1 MPELID
7 FLRLT
12 VEWDGSDLHLKAG
25 GPAYIRVAGQLREVA
40 ELGRLMP
47 ADTVA
52 FADQLLPDAQRE
64 VFGAGR
70 EADFAHSV
78 PGLGRFRVA
87 AFRQRGSVG
96 LVLRRVRPGSQT
108 LEELQLPPVVRKIAE
123 EQRGLVLV
131 TGPTGSGKTTTTA
144 AMIGHINATR
154 RCHIV
159 TVEDPIEILHHD
171 NLAILDQREVG
182 VDTANFAT
190 ALRSVARQ
198 DPDVI
203 FIGEM
208 RDLETVGAALQAAET
223 GHLVLST
230 LHTTDATETVNR
242 VIDMFPPHQQQQA
255 RISLAN
261 ALRGIVSQRLVP
273 RTDAG
278 LVAVIEAMVMTVR
291 LREFVLDPDKT
302 ELMPDAIAEG
312 AYYGMQTFDQHLLE
326 LFRAGVVSMEAA
338 LDAATSPHDFRI
350 AARGVTATP

>member
-1 MPELID
+1 VPELID
-7 FLRLT
+7 YLRLT
-12 VEWDGSDLHLKAG
+12 VERDGSDLHLKAG
-25 GPAYIRVAGQLREVA
+25 GPAYIRVAGELHEIS
-40 ELGRLMP
+40 ELGRLQP
-47 ADTVA
+47 PDTAA
-52 FADQLLPDAQRE
+52 FADQILPDNQRE
-64 VFGAGR
+64 SFASGR

-96 LVLRRVRPGSQT
+96 MVLRRVRPGSQT
-108 LEELQLPPVVRKIAE
+108 LDELQLPAAVRKLAE
-123 EQRGLVLV
+123 EQRGLLLI

-159 TVEDPIEILHHD
+159 TVEDPIEVLHND

-182 VDTANFAT
+182 VDTASFAT

-208 RDLETVGAALQAAET
+208 RDLETVSSALQAAET

-230 LHTTDATETVNR
+230 LHTTDATETINR
-242 VIDMFPPHQQQQA
+242 VVDLYPPYQQQQA
-255 RISLAN
+255 RVALAST
-261 ALRGIVSQRLVP
+261 LRGIVSQRLVP
-273 RTDAG
+273 RVDGG
-278 LVAVIEAMVMTVR
+278 LIAVIEVMVMTVR
-291 LREFVLDPDKT
+291 LREFILDH
-302 ELMPDAIAEG
+302 ELTKQLPDAIAEG

-326 LFRAGVVSMEAA
+326 LYRNGVVSLEAA
-338 LDAATSPHDFRI
+338 LDAATNAHDFRI
-350 AARGVTATP
+350 SVRGLRVAQ